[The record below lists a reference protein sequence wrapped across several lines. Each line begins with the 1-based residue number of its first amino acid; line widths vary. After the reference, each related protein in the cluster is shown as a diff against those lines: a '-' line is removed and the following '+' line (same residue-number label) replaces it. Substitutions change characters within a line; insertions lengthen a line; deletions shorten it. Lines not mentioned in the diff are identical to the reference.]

1 MKFAKFLR
9 THFLQNTSGWLLPEI
24 NPSQKNK
31 WVFSSKEFLIRSQS
45 FLSFLFEK
53 VIAYTI
59 IVLPRKIFQQMSE
72 VLCNRVWLFICYKTK
87 LKKKNFLLKKNLFF
101 TKYTFAEKNNFIWK
115 KKFIL
120 IFFYWKNF
128 FYRKWKKY
136 IYISFEKYFF
146 IQNIYINSAKKMFL
160 IIKNILVK
168 TLWWTQ

>member
-9 THFLQNTSGWLLPEI
+9 TPFLQNTSGRLLPEI
-24 NPSQKNK
+24 NLSSQKNK
-31 WVFSSKEFLIRSQS
+31 WVFSSKEFLIISQS

-53 VIAYTI
+53 VITYTI
-59 IVLPRKIFQQMSE
+59 IVLPRKIFQQISE

-87 LKKKNFLLKKNLFF
+87 LKKKFFFWKKICFF
-101 TKYTFAEKNNFIWK
+101 TNYTFAEKNNFIWK

-128 FYRKWKKY
+128 FYRKWKKK
-136 IYISFEKYFF
+136 YISFEKYFF
-146 IQNIYINSAKKMFL
+146 IQNIYIYSAKKMLL